1 MTVLHHQFCIYYA
14 RIPDFCTC
22 NTDDFVLFDGRIRP
36 LVVFTSLKVFVV
48 KIYGV
53 IFGSYVLLAEI
64 QAFWRR
70 LSMAQATLR

>member
-1 MTVLHHQFCIYYA
+1 MLVSLIFALVTRTILYCSM
-14 RIPDFCTC
+14 
-22 NTDDFVLFDGRIRP
+22 GRIRP

-48 KIYGV
+48 KIYDV

-70 LSMAQATLR
+70 RIDWLWPYQIPRGCGCAESG

>member
-1 MTVLHHQFCIYYA
+1 MLVSLIFALVTRTILYCSM
-14 RIPDFCTC
+14 
-22 NTDDFVLFDGRIRP
+22 GRIRP

-64 QAFWRR
+64 QAPWRQ
-70 LSMAQATLR
+70 LYTAQAALR